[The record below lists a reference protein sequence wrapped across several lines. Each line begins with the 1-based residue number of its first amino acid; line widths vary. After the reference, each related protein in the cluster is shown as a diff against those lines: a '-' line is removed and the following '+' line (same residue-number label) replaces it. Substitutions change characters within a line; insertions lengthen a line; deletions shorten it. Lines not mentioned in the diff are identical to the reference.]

1 MPAYMP
7 RMLYDRTLEFYVL
20 HFLDASIRK
29 RISIEIEGMI
39 LSNALPIIGIMNMGP
54 IILLLYY
61 FLSYEMRINTVP
73 WG

>member
-1 MPAYMP
+1 MP

>member
-1 MPAYMP
+1 MP

-54 IILLLYY
+54 IILLLYC